1 MAYRLTDIQEAEKLP
16 QFKKWMDAR
25 VDKQALKDDPEII
38 FGDLKTNSYAMKS
51 ASANVNWKT

>member
-25 VDKQALKDDPEII
+25 LDKQALKDDPEII

-51 ASANVNWKT
+51 ASANVN